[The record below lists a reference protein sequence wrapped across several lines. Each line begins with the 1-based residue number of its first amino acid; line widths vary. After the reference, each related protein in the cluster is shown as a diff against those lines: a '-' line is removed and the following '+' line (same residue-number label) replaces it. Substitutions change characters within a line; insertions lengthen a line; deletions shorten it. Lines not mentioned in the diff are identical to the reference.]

1 MSSAYRSRKW
11 VGPGEGEDMCGVFG
25 AFCKNGE
32 SVLEDV
38 YLGLYALQHRG
49 QESAGIA
56 WSEGSDGNVL
66 SFRGMGLVHIALDQQ
81 QLSRIK
87 ASSAIGHVRYS
98 TTGASD
104 LSNAQPIS
112 ANYSMGSIA
121 IAHNGNITNASG
133 IRGMLES
140 RGAIFQSTT
149 DTETIIHLMAH
160 QSHKPPLDA
169 LLDALRRLRGA
180 YSLTVLLGN
189 RLVAARDPWG
199 FRPLVLG
206 RRDDITYVASESCAL
221 DIVGATLIRD
231 VEPGEIVVIDENG
244 IKSLRIPC
252 KASRGY
258 SCAFEYVYFARPD
271 SIIDGRSVY
280 EVRKALGC
288 RLAKSAPC
296 KGSDLVTGMPD
307 SGTIAAMGFAECA
320 GQNYEAAIV
329 RNRYIG
335 RTFIQPTQRV
345 RDLGVR
351 IKLNPIKSLISGKD
365 LTVVDDSIVR
375 GTTVQRVISMI
386 RQDGAARIHIRIASP
401 PVRFPCY
408 YGIDTPTCEELAAA
422 RLDIAT
428 LCHEIGADSLDYIS
442 TEDLI
447 AAIGLPSTGVCT
459 ACFTGDYLDRSGD
472 DGLDL

>member
-1 MSSAYRSRKW
+1 
-11 VGPGEGEDMCGVFG
+11 MCGVFG
-25 AFCKNGE
+25 AFCKNGS

-56 WSEGSDGNVL
+56 WNSENGDEVNSIK
-66 SFRGMGLVHIALDQQ
+66 GMGLVHIALDQK
-81 QLSRIK
+81 QLASIS

-98 TTGASD
+98 TTGSSGLA
-104 LSNAQPIS
+104 NAHPIT
-112 ANYSMGSIA
+112 ANYSMGSVA
-121 IAHNGNITNASG
+121 IAHNGNITNATG
-133 IRGMLES
+133 IRNMLES

-169 LLDALRRLRGA
+169 LVDALRRLKGA
-180 YSLTVLLGN
+180 YSLAVLLGN

-206 RRDDITYVASESCAL
+206 RREDTTYVASESCAL
-221 DIVGATLIRD
+221 DIVGATLVRD
-231 VEPGEIVVIDENG
+231 VEPGEMVVIDETG
-244 IKSLRIPC
+244 IKSLRIPVQ
-252 KASRGY
+252 ASRKY

-271 SIIDGRSVY
+271 SVIDGKSVY

-288 RLAKSAPC
+288 RLAKSSPC
-296 KGSDLVTGMPD
+296 PSAEIVTGMPD
-307 SGTIAAMGFAECA
+307 SGTIAAMGFAECSK
-320 GQNYEAAIV
+320 QSYETAIV

-345 RDLGVR
+345 RTLGVR
-351 IKLNPIKSLISGKD
+351 IKLNPIKTLIDGRE
-365 LTVVDDSIVR
+365 LAVVDDSIVR
-375 GTTVQRVISMI
+375 GTTVKRVISMI
-386 RQDGAARIHIRIASP
+386 RQEGAARVHIRIASP

-422 RLDIAT
+422 RLDIDT
-428 LCHEIGADSLDYIS
+428 LRSEVGADSLNYLGIG
-442 TEDLI
+442 DLLS
-447 AAIGLPSTGVCT
+447 AIGLPSSDICT
-459 ACFTGDYLDRSGD
+459 ACFSGEYLDGGED
-472 DGLDL
+472 NGMDL